1 MEKLGLTDATAPG
14 EKGTLKELFSFK
26 HGHVKEMEKEYQ
38 DDSSS
43 SKGDNFG
50 LLNEDNCESEYL
62 MCQPW
67 G

>member
-43 SKGDNFG
+43 SKGDKLWFT
-50 LLNEDNCESEYL
+50 E
-62 MCQPW
+62 
-67 G
+67 